1 MAHMTTGSVTARHK
15 AVKRGKAVRMHITRA
30 KNGFSVTTHHE
41 MSASASNQAMRS
53 GLMDNPSEETVHSS
67 LASLK
72 KHVAEKFGGLDSDEG
87 LEGPDKGDAAQQASV
102 PMG

>member
-1 MAHMTTGSVTARHK
+1 MAHMTTGSATTKHK
-15 AVKRGKAVRMHITRA
+15 VVKRGKAVRMHITRA

-41 MSASASNQAMRS
+41 MPASASNQAMRS
-53 GLMDNPSEETVHSS
+53 GLMDEETVHSS

-72 KHVAEKFGGLDSDEG
+72 KHVAEKFGDLDSDKG
-87 LEGPDKGDAAQQASV
+87 LEGLDKGDAAQQASV